1 MLFFLSLT
9 LRKCAADISG
19 HFRFLCQLDEKGKNC
34 MAVKVSTKLN
44 NAFEGALA
52 GGGDPATSPLY
63 VFGPFLKL
71 IVVAGV
77 AKVTF
82 GVTLWLV
89 IITIFVVSAM
99 YRLVMR
105 WVTDGSGGSGLSEEE
120 FGSWAVKVNAAIT
133 FVEYTLT
140 FLVSMAAMV
149 TFIADRLPVLND
161 AIFGIQYR
169 TFVAIALS
177 ILTGWLVNRGP
188 KMAARTFGP
197 ATGGVLVLLW
207 VMIGATLWQRGF
219 HLPDFNLA
227 AFSGDYFHFTL
238 AGYVRILAVMT
249 GIEVFANLVA
259 AYEGSDEVRSRR
271 AFSSLLIIMG
281 TTAATMLIVG
291 PAILEISDPMN
302 LEVSVFT
309 QTMDALLPSPLPI
322 LGTIVSIAVL
332 MSASAASA
340 QGLQNLALGLKKR
353 NYIPP
358 NLGQQ
363 NQFDVADKPVW
374 LEVAIVCIAFIFIGT
389 NEETYLAI
397 YAAGV
402 FILLSMTGWA
412 VTKRLIRQ
420 VREEF
425 TIGKLLLIPGTTIA
439 AILTT
444 GATVIIFEERFME
457 GAWTYLIFIPILYIG
472 FSISRSVLGEP
483 DPILDYLG
491 GLDTALLA
499 GFGFGQMAPAAV
511 TAGSPGTAREI
522 TWDPEPIERSHWRN
536 EHKTIK
542 KIAVLLDGSVYAAQA
557 LPAAKRICQETGA
570 SMTLLSGVKSYSH
583 GPQEQFNAVH
593 AAREI
598 YLDSLI
604 EQLKKDGFNVDKAVR
619 LGSIAEVTQAFVE
632 SSAIDLVVTTTR
644 GKSGEKHWMSGGVSS
659 KLMMRLN
666 IPVYLVQGEQPKDM
680 GRKPGKMLV
689 ALDGSIK
696 AERVLPYARTMAQVY
711 GSDITLISVPQIPE
725 TENYRAPADVVENLR
740 AEAEAKMTN
749 FLEAVARDLEK
760 DGIKVNIVVKGSRPA
775 TTIVETAVEGD
786 YGLILLTSNGR
797 GTFDRMIMG
806 ADSERIVDNTDRCV
820 LMMPSRPE

>member
-1 MLFFLSLT
+1 
-9 LRKCAADISG
+9 
-19 HFRFLCQLDEKGKNC
+19 
-34 MAVKVSTKLN
+34 MAVKVSNKLN

-71 IVVAGV
+71 IVGAGV
-77 AKVTF
+77 ARVTF
-82 GVTLWLV
+82 GASLWMV
-89 IITIFVVSAM
+89 IITIMVVSAM

-140 FLVSMAAMV
+140 FLVSMAAMI
-149 TFIADRLPVLND
+149 TFIADRLPGLNET
-161 AIFGIQYR
+161 IFGFQYR

-188 KMAARTFGP
+188 RMAARTFGP
-197 ATGGVLVLLW
+197 ATAGVLVLLW

-227 AFSGDYFHFTL
+227 AFQGEYFHFTL

-259 AYEGSDEVRSRR
+259 AYEGTDEVSSRR
-271 AFSSLLIIMG
+271 AFNSLLIIMG

-291 PAILEISDPMN
+291 PAILEISDPTN

-309 QTMDALLPSPLPI
+309 QTMDALLPSPLPY
-322 LGTIVSIAVL
+322 LGTIVGIAVL

-363 NQFDVADKPVW
+363 NEFDVADKPVW
-374 LEVAIVCIAFIFIGT
+374 LEVAIVSISFLLFGT

-412 VTKRLIRQ
+412 VTKRLVLQ
-420 VREEF
+420 ARENLS
-425 TIGKLLLIPGTTIA
+425 IKKALLIPGTTIA

-444 GATVIIFEERFME
+444 GATVIIFEERFTE
-457 GAWTYLIFIPILYIG
+457 GAWTYLIFIPILFVG
-472 FSISRSVLGEP
+472 FSFSRSKLGEP

-499 GFGFGQMAPAAV
+499 GFGFGQMAPAVV
-511 TAGSPGTAREI
+511 TAGSPGPAPEI
-522 TWDPEPIERSHWRN
+522 TWDPEPIEGSHWRSD
-536 EHKTIK
+536 HKKIN
-542 KIAVLLDGSVYAAQA
+542 KIAVLLDGSIYAAQA
-557 LPAAKRICQETGA
+557 LPAAKRICKETGA

-583 GPQEQFNAVH
+583 GPQEQFHADL
-593 AAREI
+593 AARER
-598 YLDSLI
+598 YLESMI
-604 EQLKKDGFNVDKAVR
+604 EQLKSEDYKVDKAVR
-619 LGSIAEVTQAFVE
+619 LGSIAEVTQSFVE
-632 SSAIDLVVTTTR
+632 SAGIDLVVTTTR

-659 KLMMRLN
+659 KLMMRLD
-666 IPVYLVQGEQPKDM
+666 IPVYLVQGEQPKDL
-680 GRKPGKMLV
+680 GRKPAKMLV

-696 AERVLPYARTMAQVY
+696 SEKVLPYARTMAQVY
-711 GSDITLISVPQIPE
+711 GSHITLISVPQIPE
-725 TENYRAPADVVENLR
+725 TENYRAPADVIENLR

-760 DGIKVNIVVKGSRPA
+760 DGIKVDILVKGSRPA
-775 TTIVETAVEGD
+775 TTIVETAEEGD

-797 GTFDRMIMG
+797 GNFGRMMMG
-806 ADSERIVDNTDRCV
+806 ADSERIVANTNRCV

>member
-1 MLFFLSLT
+1 
-9 LRKCAADISG
+9 
-19 HFRFLCQLDEKGKNC
+19 
-34 MAVKVSTKLN
+34 MAVKLSNKLN

-82 GVTLWLV
+82 GASLWLV
-89 IITIFVVSAM
+89 IITIMVVSAM

-120 FGSWAVKVNAAIT
+120 FGSWAVKINAAIT

-149 TFIADRLPVLND
+149 TFIADRLPVLNE

-169 TFVAIALS
+169 TIVAIALS
-177 ILTGWLVNRGP
+177 VLTGWLVNRGP
-188 KMAARTFGP
+188 KVAARTFGP
-197 ATGGVLVLLW
+197 ATAGVLVLLW
-207 VMIGATLWQRGF
+207 AMIGATIWQRGF

-227 AFSGDYFHFTL
+227 AFSGEYFHFTL

-259 AYEGSDEVRSRR
+259 AYEGTDEVRSRR
-271 AFSSLLIIMG
+271 AFNSLLIIMG

-291 PAILEISDPMN
+291 PAILDIADPTN

-309 QTMDALLPSPLPI
+309 QTMDVLLPYPLPI
-322 LGTIVSIAVL
+322 LGTIVGIAVL

-358 NLGQQ
+358 TLGQQ

-374 LEVAIVCIAFIFIGT
+374 LEVGIVIIAFLFIGT

-420 VREEF
+420 ARENF
-425 TIGKLLLIPGTTIA
+425 TISKALLIPGTAIA
-439 AILTT
+439 ALLTT
-444 GATVIIFEERFME
+444 GATFIIFEERFFE
-457 GAWTYLIFIPILYIG
+457 GAWTYLLFIPILYIG
-472 FSISRSVLGEP
+472 FSISRNKLGEP
-483 DPILDYLG
+483 DPVLDYLG

-499 GFGFGQMAPAAV
+499 GFGFGQMAPTAV
-511 TAGSPGTAREI
+511 STGTSAPAQEI
-522 TWDPEPIERSHWRN
+522 TWDPEPIERSNWRK
-536 EHKTIK
+536 EQKTIN

-557 LPAAKRICQETGA
+557 LPAAKRICRTTGA

-583 GPQEQFNAVH
+583 GPQEQFNADL

-598 YLDSLI
+598 YLDSI
-604 EQLKKDGFNVDKAVR
+604 IDQLKGDGFEVNKAVR
-619 LGSIAEVTQAFVE
+619 RGSIAEVTQAFVK
-632 SSAIDLVVTTTR
+632 SAGIDLVVTTTR
-644 GKSGEKHWMSGGVSS
+644 GKSGEKHWMSGGVSA
-659 KLMMRLN
+659 KLMMQLT
-666 IPVYLVQGEQPKDM
+666 IPVYLVQGEQPKDL
-680 GRKPGKMLV
+680 GKKPAKMLV
-689 ALDGSIK
+689 ALDGSIASEK
-696 AERVLPYARTMAQVY
+696 VLPYARTLAQAY
-711 GSDITLISVPQIPE
+711 NSELTLLSVPQIPE

-740 AEAEAKMTN
+740 IEAEAKMIN
-749 FLEAVARDLEK
+749 FLEAVARSLEN
-760 DGIKVNIVVKGSRPA
+760 DGIKTHIIVKGSRPA
-775 TTIVETAVEGD
+775 MTIVETAEEND
-786 YGLILLTSNGR
+786 FGLILLTSNGR
-797 GTFDRMIMG
+797 GAFDRMIMG
-806 ADSERIVDNTDRCV
+806 ADSERVVASTSRCV
-820 LMMPSRPE
+820 LMMPSRNNH

>member
-1 MLFFLSLT
+1 
-9 LRKCAADISG
+9 
-19 HFRFLCQLDEKGKNC
+19 
-34 MAVKVSTKLN
+34 MAVKVSNKLN

-63 VFGPFLKL
+63 VFGPFLRL

-82 GVTLWLV
+82 GASLWLV
-89 IITIFVVSAM
+89 IITIMVVSAM

-149 TFIADRLPVLND
+149 TFIADRLPVLNE

-188 KMAARTFGP
+188 KVAARTFGP
-197 ATGGVLVLLW
+197 ATAGVLVLLW
-207 VMIGATLWQRGF
+207 VMIGATIWQRGF
-219 HLPDFNLA
+219 HLPAFNLA
-227 AFSGDYFHFTL
+227 AFSGEYFHFTL

-271 AFSSLLIIMG
+271 AFNSLLIIMG
-281 TTAATMLIVG
+281 TTVVTMLIVG
-291 PAILEISDPMN
+291 PAILEISDPTN
-302 LEVSVFT
+302 LDVSVFT
-309 QTMDALLPSPLPI
+309 QTMDVLLPSPLPY
-322 LGTIVSIAVL
+322 LGTIIGIAVL

-363 NQFDVADKPVW
+363 NEFDVADKPVW
-374 LEVAIVCIAFIFIGT
+374 LEVAIVSIAFLFVGT

-420 VREEF
+420 AREEF
-425 TIGKLLLIPGTTIA
+425 TWGKALLIPGTTIA
-439 AILTT
+439 ALLTT

-472 FSISRSVLGEP
+472 FSFSRSILGEP

-511 TAGSPGTAREI
+511 AVGSPGPAPEI
-522 TWDPEPIERSHWRN
+522 TWDPEPIERSHWRT

-557 LPAAKRICQETGA
+557 LPVAKRICQETGA

-583 GPQEQFNAVH
+583 GPQEQFIAVR

-598 YLDSLI
+598 YLDRLI
-604 EQLKKDGFNVDKAVR
+604 EQLKTDGFKVDKAVR

-632 SSAIDLVVTTTR
+632 SAEIDLVVTTTR

-659 KLMMRLN
+659 KLMMRLD
-666 IPVYLVQGEQPKDM
+666 IPVYLVQGEQPKDL
-680 GRKPGKMLV
+680 GRKPVKMLV

-696 AERVLPYARTMAQVY
+696 AEKVLPYARTMAQVY
-711 GSDITLISVPQIPE
+711 GSDITLVSVPQIPE

-740 AEAEAKMTN
+740 AEAEAKMTD
-749 FLEAVARDLEK
+749 FLEAVARGLEK
-760 DGIKVNIVVKGSRPA
+760 DGIKVDIIVKGSRPA
-775 TTIVETAVEGD
+775 TTIVDTAEEGD

-806 ADSERIVDNTDRCV
+806 ADSERIVGNTNRCV
-820 LMMPSRPE
+820 LMMPSRSE

>member
-1 MLFFLSLT
+1 
-9 LRKCAADISG
+9 
-19 HFRFLCQLDEKGKNC
+19 

-82 GVTLWLV
+82 GATIWLV
-89 IITIFVVSAM
+89 ILTIMVVSAM

-161 AIFGIQYR
+161 TIFGIQYR

-197 ATGGVLVLLW
+197 ATAGVLVLLW

-227 AFSGDYFHFTL
+227 AFHGEYFHFTL

-271 AFSSLLIIMG
+271 AFNSLLIIMG

-291 PAILEISDPMN
+291 PAILEISDPTN
-302 LEVSVFT
+302 ADVSVFT
-309 QTMDALLPSPLPI
+309 QTMDVLLPSPLPI
-322 LGTIVSIAVL
+322 LGTIVGIAVL

-374 LEVAIVCIAFIFIGT
+374 LEVAIVSIAFLFVGT

-412 VTKRLIRQ
+412 VTKRLIRKA
-420 VREEF
+420 RENF
-425 TIGKLLLIPGTTIA
+425 TIGMALLIPGTTIA

-444 GATVIIFEERFME
+444 GATAIIFEERFFE

-472 FSISRSVLGEP
+472 FSISRSILGEP

-511 TAGSPGTAREI
+511 SVGDSISPPEI
-522 TWDPEPIERSHWRN
+522 TWDPEPIERSHWRTD
-536 EHKTIK
+536 HKTID

-583 GPQEQFNAVH
+583 GPQEQFNADR

-604 EQLKKDGFNVDKAVR
+604 EQLKDDGFIVDKAVR

-632 SSAIDLVVTTTR
+632 SAGIDLVVTTTR

-666 IPVYLVQGEQPKDM
+666 IPVYLVQGVQPKDL
-680 GRKPGKMLV
+680 GRKPEKMLV

-696 AERVLPYARTMAQVY
+696 AEKILPYARTMAQVY

-760 DGIKVNIVVKGSRPA
+760 DGIKVDVLVKGSRPA
-775 TTIVETAVEGD
+775 TTIVDTAVEGD
-786 YGLILLTSNGR
+786 YGLIMLTSNGR